1 MAFLDSTTAVIDAIL
16 TRKGRE
22 LLAKNDGSFQITKF
36 AFGDDE
42 INYQL
47 YDATKATNQDADI
60 LSLPVLEPISNENVA
75 LLYRLVTLPQGTLKI
90 ATLSVTPTVGTVNYG
105 DSLTLTVRTEN
116 GADSQGY
123 AATSRDP
130 DIGRLSST
138 VAVATDGAATF
149 TVQTGVNAGNKSGST
164 VIDITGVNTG
174 ARKEVT
180 LTVSASGTTAGG

>member
-75 LLYRLVTLPQGTLKI
+75 LLYRLITLPQGTLKI
-90 ATLSVTPTVGTVNYG
+90 ATLSVTPTVGTVDYG
-105 DSLTLTVRTEN
+105 DNFTFTITTTN
-116 GADSQGY
+116 GTDGQGY

-130 DIGRLSST
+130 DIARLNDDVSNT
-138 VAVATDGAATF
+138 NEGTGTF
-149 TVQTGVNAGNKSGST
+149 TATTGANAGGKSGT
-164 VIDITGVNTG
+164 TIIDVTGINTG
-174 ARKEVT
+174 ARKEIT
-180 LTVSASGTTAGG
+180 ITVSASGTTT

>member
-75 LLYRLVTLPQGTLKI
+75 LLYRLITLPQGTLKI
-90 ATLSVTPTVGTVNYG
+90 ATLSVTPTVGTVDYG
-105 DSLTLTVRTEN
+105 DNFTVTVTTTN
-116 GADSQGY
+116 GTDGQGY

-130 DIGRLSST
+130 DIARLNS
-138 VAVATDGAATF
+138 AVSNVNDGTGTF
-149 TVQTGVNAGNKSGST
+149 TATTGANAGGKSGT
-164 VIDITGVNTG
+164 TIIDITGVNTG
-174 ARKEVT
+174 ARKEIT
-180 LTVSASGTTAGG
+180 ITVSASGTTT

>member
-60 LSLPVLEPISNENVA
+60 LSLPVLEPISNSVLGCKLFNTVLNNCFLRTKES
-75 LLYRLVTLPQGTLKI
+75 LLVL
-90 ATLSVTPTVGTVNYG
+90 
-105 DSLTLTVRTEN
+105 
-116 GADSQGY
+116 
-123 AATSRDP
+123 
-130 DIGRLSST
+130 
-138 VAVATDGAATF
+138 
-149 TVQTGVNAGNKSGST
+149 
-164 VIDITGVNTG
+164 
-174 ARKEVT
+174 
-180 LTVSASGTTAGG
+180 

>member
-75 LLYRLVTLPQGTLKI
+75 LLYRLITLPQGTLKI
-90 ATLSVTPTVGTVNYG
+90 ATLSVTPTVGTVDYG
-105 DSLTLTVRTEN
+105 DNFTFTITTTD
-116 GADSQGY
+116 GTDGQGY

-130 DIGRLSST
+130 DIARLST
-138 VAVATDGAATF
+138 AVTNTNEGVGTF
-149 TVQTGVNAGNKSGST
+149 TATTGANAGGRSGTTIIDVTGVNS
-164 VIDITGVNTG
+164 G
-174 ARKEVT
+174 ARKEIT
-180 LTVSASGTTAGG
+180 ITVSASGTTS

>member
-75 LLYRLVTLPQGTLKI
+75 LLYRLITLPQGTLKI
-90 ATLSVTPTVGTVNYG
+90 ATLSVTPTVGTVDYG
-105 DSLTLTVRTEN
+105 DDFVVNIVTEN
-116 GADSQGY
+116 GNDGQGY

-130 DIGRLSST
+130 DIARLNS
-138 VAVATDGAATF
+138 AVSIANVGTGTF
-149 TVQTGVNAGNKSGST
+149 TARTGANAGGKSGT
-164 VIDITGVNTG
+164 TIIDVTGVNTG
-174 ARKEVT
+174 ARKEIT
-180 LTVSASGTTAGG
+180 ITVSASGTTT

>member
-75 LLYRLVTLPQGTLKI
+75 LLYRLISLPEGTLKI
-90 ATLSVTPTVGTVNYG
+90 ATLSVTPTVGTVDYG
-105 DSLTLTVRTEN
+105 DDFNITVTTDN
-116 GADSQGY
+116 GNDSQGY

-130 DIGRLSST
+130 DIARLSTAT
-138 VAVATDGAATF
+138 VGVDNATGTF
-149 TVQTGVNAGNKSGST
+149 TIRTGANAGSKSGT
-164 VIDITGVNTG
+164 TIIDITGINTG

-180 LTVSASGTTAGG
+180 LTESASGTTT

>member
-75 LLYRLVTLPQGTLKI
+75 LLYRLITLPQGTLKI
-90 ATLSVTPTVGTVNYG
+90 ATLRVTPTVGTVDYSDDINI
-105 DSLTLTVRTEN
+105 TVTTDN
-116 GADSQGY
+116 GSDNQGY

-130 DIGRLSST
+130 DIAKLT
-138 VAVATDGAATF
+138 NATSIVNNGIASF
-149 TVQTGVNAGNKSGST
+149 EVRTGTNAGNKSGT
-164 VIDITGVNTG
+164 TIIDITGINTG

-180 LTVSASGTTAGG
+180 LTVSASGTTT

>member
-16 TRKGRE
+16 TSNGRE

-47 YDATKATNQDADI
+47 YDATKATDQDADI

-75 LLYRLVTLPQGTLKI
+75 LLYRLVTLPQGSLKV
-90 ATLSVTPTVGTVNYG
+90 ANLKVTPAIGTVDYG
-105 DSLTLTVRTEN
+105 SDFTMTVITEN
-116 GADSQGY
+116 GTDNQGY

-130 DIGRLSST
+130 NIGTILNST
-138 VAVATDGAATF
+138 AVAGVGGAGTF
-149 TVQTGVNAGNKSGST
+149 VVRTGTNAGSKSGTT
-164 VIDITGVNTG
+164 VIDVTGINTG

-180 LTVSASGTTAGG
+180 LTVSVSGAIT